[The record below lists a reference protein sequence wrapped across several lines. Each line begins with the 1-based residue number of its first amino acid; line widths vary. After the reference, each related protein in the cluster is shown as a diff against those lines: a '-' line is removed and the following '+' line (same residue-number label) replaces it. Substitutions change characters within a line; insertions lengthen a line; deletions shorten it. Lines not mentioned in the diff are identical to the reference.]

1 MNVSERFNSSG
12 ADVFAPPRPRMF
24 SWQTFGVTRLALKVA
39 FLKLLGLAI
48 LCYATLQLADMS
60 GKVAGSVL
68 DGLLV
73 QADSVMNTLES
84 VSNALTPVLT
94 ETPPRAADGTPVTPP
109 AAPDVDQILAAS
121 LQGARTRAQLFGING
136 TLIADSGRV
145 DRPRDEALAA
155 ALSPIQDP
163 ISDFATRWR
172 DLFGS
177 HSAAGSATT
186 SSPAP
191 LREVLAAL
199 GGVKTVRYGERADG
213 DDVIAV
219 AAPVLATD
227 GQIIGALRLVSAP
240 GQIDAPVREQESAI
254 VRGFVVAGILAI
266 IMSLI
271 LAATISRPLTRLAR
285 AAERIK
291 RGSVNTPIPAL
302 NQQGEIGDLSR
313 VLHEMTLALY
323 NRIDAIDAFAAEV
336 AHELKNPLT
345 SLRSAV
351 EVLPMAKSEASRER
365 LLEVIAHDVHR
376 LDRLISDI
384 SAASKLDAELNRY
397 RFERVDVYA
406 LLRTIVDTQNEL
418 AAAQDMTVKLN
429 WASKDF
435 DFTVNGNDSRLGQV
449 FTNLIEN
456 ARSFSPEGGI
466 VVVTA
471 RRFSDFIEIV
481 VEDEGPGIEE
491 AAIERIFERF
501 YTDRPADK
509 GFGNN
514 SGLGLAI
521 CRQIVEAHGGE
532 IFAENR
538 YQTTLS
544 PSRVTEGARFTVRL
558 PIM

>member
-1 MNVSERFNSSG
+1 MNVSERFNSAGQDGYS
-12 ADVFAPPRPRMF
+12 ALRPRSF
-24 SWQTFGVTRLALKVA
+24 PWQTFGMTRLALRVAVLKV
-39 FLKLLGLAI
+39 LGLTI
-48 LCYATLQLADMS
+48 LLFVTLNQADIS
-60 GKVAGSVL
+60 GKIAGAVL

-73 QADSVMNTLES
+73 ETDSVMGTIERSLDS
-84 VSNALTPVLT
+84 LAPVLT
-94 ETPPRAADGTPVTPP
+94 GFTPRDADGTPQPSAATP
-109 AAPDVDQILAAS
+109 DLDGFLAGTM
-121 LQGARTRAQLFGING
+121 QGAPSRAQLFGING
-136 TLIADSGRV
+136 MLLADSARV
-145 DRPRDEALAA
+145 ERASDDPRAANLAA
-155 ALSPIQDP
+155 IQEP
-163 ISDFATRWR
+163 PSDFATQWR
-172 DLFGS
+172 DFF
-177 HSAAGSATT
+177 AGTATRNASP
-186 SSPAP
+186 SSQAP

-199 GGVKTVRYGERADG
+199 GGVKTVRYGERGDG
-213 DDVIAV
+213 DAVVAV
-219 AAPVLATD
+219 AAPILADD
-227 GQIIGALRLVSAP
+227 GRVIGALRLVSAP
-240 GQIDAPVREQESAI
+240 GQIVGPVREQEA
-254 VRGFVVAGILAI
+254 AI
-266 IMSLI
+266 IQGFIVAALLAVLMALV
-271 LAATISRPLTRLAR
+271 LAATISRPLVRLAR

-302 NQQGEIGDLSR
+302 NASGEIGDLSR
-313 VLHEMTLALY
+313 VLHEMTVALY
-323 NRIDAIDAFAAEV
+323 TRIDAIDAFAAEV

-345 SLRSAV
+345 SLRGAV
-351 EVLPMAKSEASRER
+351 EVLPRARTEASRER
-365 LLEVIAHDVHR
+365 LLEVIAHDVNR

-384 SAASKLDAELNRY
+384 SAASKLDSELNRY
-397 RFERVDVYA
+397 RFELVDLHQ

-429 WASKDF
+429 WVSKTADVF
-435 DFTVNGNDSRLGQV
+435 INGNDIRLGQV

-466 VVVTA
+466 VIVTA
-471 RRFSDFIEIV
+471 RNFSDFAEIM

-558 PIM
+558 PIVS